1 MGNLCG
7 TAAAFAAQGGGGAS
21 GAEAPPAAWQP
32 PPVPAAGAR
41 RSTLRV
47 PEDCPSLAA
56 AVKAA
61 AAGDRIA
68 VAEGVYSETVFVDKA
83 LEIVGR
89 GSPARVCLQAINA
102 SALTLA
108 RAPCR
113 LENLTIRVRD
123 VAGAAGGRGCAC
135 VDAGAG
141 SRLLLE
147 HCVLEGGR
155 CGLQTSGTAVLVA
168 SEVRGSAETGVL
180 GLAGSQV
187 WMLRCSVHSHALSG
201 IHLQVRARV
210 LGGRGGSGAS
220 TACACAD
227 AAANNAVRAG

>member
-68 VAEGVYSETVFVDKA
+68 V
-83 LEIVGR
+83 
-89 GSPARVCLQAINA
+89 AINA

-168 SEVRGSAETGVL
+168 SEVCGSAETGVL

-220 TACACAD
+220 AACACAD